1 MFGSIARRYDLA
13 NHVLSCG
20 ADFYWRSHAAQI
32 IARWTPENI
41 VDLATGT
48 GDLAVAMRKKSPNA
62 EIVAVDVLAEMLE
75 LAKKKGVQR
84 TIMADAMRLPLAD
97 SSFDCVTVAF
107 GLRNMEN
114 WSGALRE
121 MARVL
126 TANGH
131 LLILEFSLPQ
141 SSIFRAVYRFY
152 LHQCLPFL
160 GSFVTRQKNAYDY
173 LGQSIEEFPSG
184 AAMLGLIEANGFRN
198 ANAEPLSP
206 ASLRFIRL
214 RKGRRVVD
222 PRAPAGFHLP
232 EPPWGAQPRRC
243 AAIEAIEGDLPTLV
257 DSRPVKRSPRE
268 PAMPSRL
275 LLLAPEGSQAKSRGA
290 VGAH

>member
-41 VDLATGT
+41 VELATGT

-198 ANAEPLSP
+198 ANA
-206 ASLRFIRL
+206 A
-214 RKGRRVVD
+214 RR
-222 PRAPAGFHLP
+222 FHLP